1 MSDELKERI
10 ENLISYYNNH
20 SMVDMVEKGGTL
32 RGFVTDDF
40 SHLLKALE
48 KELEL

>member
-10 ENLISYYNNH
+10 EQLISYYTAH
-20 SMVDMVEKGGTL
+20 DMVAFVEGDEMRL
-32 RGFVTDDF
+32 RHFVTDDF

-48 KELEL
+48 KEL

>member
-1 MSDELKERI
+1 MSEELKERI
-10 ENLISYYNNH
+10 QNLVSYYDNH
-20 SMVDMVEKGGTL
+20 SMVEMVEKGGTL

-48 KELEL
+48 KELDD